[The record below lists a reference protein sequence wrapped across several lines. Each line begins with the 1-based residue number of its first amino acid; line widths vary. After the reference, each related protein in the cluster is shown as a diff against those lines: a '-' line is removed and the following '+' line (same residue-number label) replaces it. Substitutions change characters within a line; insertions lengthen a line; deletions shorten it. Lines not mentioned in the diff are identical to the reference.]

1 MRTLSVNVALVVDC
15 TSSMEPWIDE
25 LQTKIGG
32 IVDSLH
38 NQYPSA
44 TLRMALVAYRDYGDS
59 VEREVVD
66 FTSPYDVQEA
76 LDEIHA
82 FGGGDD
88 ADDVAGGLEAAV
100 DLTWGLADVRTVIHI
115 ADAPAH
121 GRRFHGAS
129 VSDRFLAG
137 DPEGRCPVQCLR
149 TLANRGISYTFVR
162 ITSATDMMM
171 EVFLDVITQRGGHMS
186 VIDLHP
192 DSYDGR
198 YGGASTETMSEL
210 LSQAVTD
217 TIHSTVMRHESSQS
231 LQDR

>member
-1 MRTLSVNVALVVDC
+1 MRPLSVNVAFVVDC

-25 LQTKIGG
+25 LRSTIGE
-32 IVDSLH
+32 IVDSIH
-38 NQYPSA
+38 DRHPSA

-66 FTSPYDVQEA
+66 FTSPPHVQEA

-82 FGGGDD
+82 FGGGDE

-121 GRRFHGAS
+121 GRRFHHAS

-149 TLANRGISYTFVR
+149 ILADRGISYTFVR
-162 ITSATDMMM
+162 IVPETDMMM
-171 EVFLDVITQRGGHMS
+171 EVFLDVITQRGGQMS
-186 VIDLHP
+186 VLDLFFLEGGPGHGQVRSIPLRASP
-192 DSYDGR
+192 DG
-198 YGGASTETMSEL
+198 
-210 LSQAVTD
+210 LSSAVIREVNAAVDHYT
-217 TIHSTVMRHESSQS
+217 S
-231 LQDR
+231 LQVE

>member
-1 MRTLSVNVALVVDC
+1 MRTRTVNLAFVVDC

-25 LQTKIGG
+25 VRTKMGT
-32 IVDSLH
+32 IVDSTQELH
-38 NQYPSA
+38 PSA
-44 TLRMALVAYRDYGDS
+44 TLRVALVAYRDYGDS
-59 VEREVVD
+59 VEREVWD

-76 LDEIHA
+76 LEGIHA
-82 FGGGDD
+82 FGGGDE
-88 ADDVAGGLEAAV
+88 AEDVAGGLTEVV
-100 DLTWGLADVRTVIHI
+100 DLTWGVGDINMVIHI

-137 DPEGRCPVQCLR
+137 DPEGRCPVHCLR
-149 TLANRGISYTFVR
+149 TLADRGISYTFVR

-171 EVFLDVITQRGGHMS
+171 EVFLDVITQRGGQMS

-192 DSYDGR
+192 DSY
-198 YGGASTETMSEL
+198 GGGSTETMSEL